1 MTDPKSDIT
10 SLAKQGNPR
19 AIATLMNQSLQPKG
33 ITAKVALKDG
43 CLQIM
48 LESTQVPNQ
57 TSLVAFVRKGVTS
70 LGISSVERVK
80 VYGKQSGEEFPAWNQ
95 DFELIEQNIPNS
107 FFVLEESD
115 NNKSQLQTDSAKN
128 VLEQFMNLRART
140 SIGISYQDLPPVL
153 GLAKL
158 AVQKFERSPD
168 SKICPYLTEIIQKI
182 IFYYEVSLECLGH
195 KVQRTSVGNA
205 LFFGLGSVFAGIYPS
220 DPIGKLMVSEFPDI
234 PDKGFY
240 PFDTVLTALWTRAGE
255 LTDELDD
262 ILNKPV
268 DLDTLKSKQLKFT
281 SSIQA
286 PPAPPPPPV
295 KAKAST
301 ATNNRRYA
309 IVFALL
315 FGALGVHKFFLGY
328 IKEGLIMLTTTFF
341 LISIIRNPNGLM
353 FIVVNIMYIIAII
366 EGIIYLMKSDKE
378 FTKTYVTRKRGWF

>member
-1 MTDPKSDIT
+1 MTDSKSNIT
-10 SLAKQGNPR
+10 SLAKQGNPK
-19 AIATLMNQSLQPKG
+19 AIAALMNQSLQTKG

-48 LESTQVPNQ
+48 LESIQTPNQ
-57 TSLVAFVRKGVTS
+57 TSLVTFIKKGVTS
-70 LGISSVERVK
+70 LGILSVERVK

-95 DFELIEQNIPNS
+95 EFELIEQNIPNS
-107 FFVLEESD
+107 FFVLEENND
-115 NNKSQLQTDSAKN
+115 NKSQLQTDSAKN

-168 SKICPYLTEIIQKI
+168 GKICPYLTELIQKI
-182 IFYYEVSLECLGH
+182 MFYYEVSLECLSL
-195 KVQRTSVGNA
+195 KVKRPFNSI
-205 LFFGLGSVFAGIYPS
+205 LPS
-220 DPIGKLMVSEFPDI
+220 EPIGKLMVLEFPDV
-234 PDKGFY
+234 PKSFFSFDYDK
-240 PFDTVLTALWTRAGE
+240 VIVALWIRAGE

-268 DLDTLKSKQLKFT
+268 DLDTLKSKELTFT

-286 PPAPPPPPV
+286 PPTPPPPTPV

-301 ATNNRRYA
+301 PTSNRQLA
-309 IVFALL
+309 IILSFLL
-315 FGALGVHKFFLGY
+315 GMIGAHKFFLGY
-328 IKEGLIMLTTTFF
+328 TKEGLIMLAVAVLTSR
-341 LISIIRNPNGLM
+341 IGGNYLM
-353 FIVVNIMYIIAII
+353 FIIGII

-378 FTKTYVTRKRGWF
+378 FAKTYVTNKKGWF